1 MVADLGNGLR
11 MLVRKVESEMIWW
24 ICLSVALLMST
35 LWYAN
40 LAYKAKREALRYRMY
55 ADLWRSGAYEVRAI
69 ALSLIAKHEPELA
82 AQLAAHF
89 IDEMLERVKHENDS
103 RG

>member
-1 MVADLGNGLR
+1 
-11 MLVRKVESEMIWW
+11 MIFT
-24 ICLSVALLMST
+24 ILIIVALLTST

-89 IDEMLERVKHENDS
+89 TDEMLERMKHENNG